1 MSSPNLPDTVGTL
14 DAIVAFLTSLT
25 YSDGV
30 TLVYTPLID
39 ALNNPVAPVQEGR
52 FRDIGT
58 YLPDNSTNTIAEVW
72 PADDDNAPHGFGGPT
87 RDTQTFLIMSIVSM
101 TGEKNA
107 VRQIVGVRDALIPFF
122 REHVTLEATGNI
134 TTARFKKGS
143 GKWTPV
149 YRGGKEY
156 IGYGFELEVISD
168 WSLATGVLA

>member
-1 MSSPNLPDTVGTL
+1 MSNPTTPDTVGTL
-14 DAIVAFLTSLT
+14 DAIVSFLTALT

-39 ALNNPVAPVQEGR
+39 ALNNPVPPVQEGR

-58 YLPDNSTNTIAEVW
+58 YLPDNSTNTICEVW
-72 PADDDNAPHGFGGPT
+72 PADDDNELYGFGGPT
-87 RDTQTFLIMSIVSM
+87 RDTQTFLIMSLVSM
-101 TGEKNA
+101 TSAKGS

-122 REHVTLEATGNI
+122 REHVTLQATGNI

-149 YRGGKEY
+149 AIGGKTY
-156 IGYGFELEVISD
+156 LGYGFGLEVISD
-168 WSLATGVLA
+168 WTAPLGILA